1 VGLIGVEGIIGIEEI
16 EIEEEIEKDLV
27 GVIEM

>member
-16 EIEEEIEKDLV
+16 GIEEEIEKDLV